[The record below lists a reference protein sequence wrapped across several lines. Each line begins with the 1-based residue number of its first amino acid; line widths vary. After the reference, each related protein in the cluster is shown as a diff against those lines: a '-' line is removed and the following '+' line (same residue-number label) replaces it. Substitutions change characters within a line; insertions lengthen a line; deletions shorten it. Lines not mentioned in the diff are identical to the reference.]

1 MLQDLAL
8 YTELSIFLVGT
19 FMYGFLTRELFQQRA
34 ILPGNRPIRVL
45 ALSLT
50 IWYAGSLL
58 DELAAILL
66 PGLIPGQ
73 ALWSA
78 LGPAVDVARAFGFLA
93 SFSLL
98 AHTIWRMVEPR
109 VTWRRLSVCYLSLF
123 LFLPPAFDI
132 LREGEMVLAN
142 VSRDFYQ
149 MFVGH
154 VTLTSFISACLILW
168 ARSKAKRRDLARFL
182 RWLLVTLVVV
192 EALVLLGA
200 TVIDVWSEPLW
211 RILLSS
217 SGLVLGMTFLY
228 FVRAYNLLSLSL
240 SNRSLRHFASILT
253 LLFLIVLAGPALG
266 ASGNPVFH
274 RVLAWGLLLAV
285 LAGVLFG
292 PLTRWAV
299 RQSPRMA
306 RLFGRSISRED
317 ISGLTEQLQDLN
329 LDEDEAKQLVASEL
343 SRWVGTKTRFLSAP
357 EPSAALLW
365 SYFAEAG
372 TRAFNRLRAPTVI
385 LADALVAGELHAVF
399 PIRVGGNLE
408 AVFAIPASA
417 VGGGYE
423 DGEMESI
430 QLVLSQLA
438 AAIEIRRLL
447 EARLAAERSQAEQ
460 ERLSMLGMVSASLAH
475 ELKNPLSSMKALA
488 QTVQEELAGDDADS
502 EQAKD
507 LGLIVE
513 QVDRLNSV
521 AREILGFAKPGASA
535 ESTKLAAIIES
546 AAYVLDHEARGRGI
560 SIDLDGVSDGSDAP
574 GTPSTW
580 QTVVFNLMLNA
591 IRHAPD
597 GSRVRL
603 RLTQNGDD
611 IMFECENQGPAI
623 EEDVAARLFDPF
635 ITGATGASGTGL
647 GLALV
652 ERRVHELG
660 GAIELDNEPD
670 HIVFRV
676 KVRTL

>member
-58 DELAAILL
+58 DELASI
-66 PGLIPGQ
+66 LIPGQ

-98 AHTIWRMVEPR
+98 AHSIWRMVDPR
-109 VTWRRLSVCYLSLF
+109 VTWRWLSICYLSLL

-132 LREGEMVLAN
+132 LREHEMVLTN
-142 VSRDFYQ
+142 VSRDIYQ

-200 TVIDVWSEPLW
+200 TVLDVWSEPLW
-211 RILLSS
+211 RILVSS
-217 SGLVLGMTFLY
+217 SGLVLGLTFLY

-253 LLFLIVLAGPALG
+253 LLFLILLAGPALG
-266 ASGNPVFH
+266 ASGDPVFH

-285 LAGVLFG
+285 LAGLLFG

-299 RQSPRMA
+299 RRSPRMA

-317 ISGLTEQLQDLN
+317 IAGLTEKLQDLN
-329 LDEDEAKQLVASEL
+329 LSDDEAKQLVVSEL
-343 SRWVGTKTRFLSAP
+343 SRWVGTATRFLSAP
-357 EPSAALLW
+357 DPSAALLW
-365 SYFAEAG
+365 SYFGEAG
-372 TRAFNRLRAPTVI
+372 TRAFNRLRAPTVVV
-385 LADALVAGELHAVF
+385 ADALVAGELHAIF

-408 AVFAIPASA
+408 AVFAIPSSA

-438 AAIEIRRLL
+438 ATIEIRRLL
-447 EARLAAERSQAEQ
+447 EARLAAERRQSEQ

-488 QTVQEELAGDDADS
+488 QTVQEELARDDADS

-521 AREILGFAKPGASA
+521 AREVLGFSKPGASA
-535 ESTKLAAIIES
+535 ESTALAAIIES
-546 AAYVLDHEARGRGI
+546 AAYVLDHEARRRGI
-560 SIDLDGVSDGSDAP
+560 SIDLDGVSVGSDAP

-591 IRHAPD
+591 IHHAPD
-597 GSRVRL
+597 GSRVLL

-623 EEDVAARLFDPF
+623 EEDVASRLFDPF

-660 GAIELDNEPD
+660 GAIEIDNEPD

>member
-58 DELAAILL
+58 DELASI
-66 PGLIPGQ
+66 LIPGQ

-98 AHTIWRMVEPR
+98 AHSIWRMVDPR
-109 VTWRRLSVCYLSLF
+109 VTWRWLSICYLSLL

-132 LREGEMVLAN
+132 LREHEMVLTN
-142 VSRDFYQ
+142 VSRDIYQ

-211 RILLSS
+211 RILVSS
-217 SGLVLGMTFLY
+217 SGLVLGLTFLY

-253 LLFLIVLAGPALG
+253 LLFLILLAGPALG
-266 ASGNPVFH
+266 ASGDPVFH

-285 LAGVLFG
+285 LAGLLFG

-299 RQSPRMA
+299 RRSPRMA

-317 ISGLTEQLQDLN
+317 IAGLTEKLQDLN
-329 LDEDEAKQLVASEL
+329 LSDDEAKQLVVSEL
-343 SRWVGTKTRFLSAP
+343 SRWVGTATRFLSAP
-357 EPSAALLW
+357 DPSAALLW
-365 SYFAEAG
+365 SYFGEAG
-372 TRAFNRLRAPTVI
+372 TRAFNRLRAPTVVV
-385 LADALVAGELHAVF
+385 ADALVAGELHAIF

-408 AVFAIPASA
+408 AVFAIPSSA

-438 AAIEIRRLL
+438 ATIEIRRLL
-447 EARLAAERSQAEQ
+447 EARLAAERRQSEQ

-488 QTVQEELAGDDADS
+488 QTVQEELARDDADS

-521 AREILGFAKPGASA
+521 AREVLGFSKPGASA
-535 ESTKLAAIIES
+535 ESTALAAIIES
-546 AAYVLDHEARGRGI
+546 AAYVLDHEARRRGI
-560 SIDLDGVSDGSDAP
+560 SIDLDGVSVGSDAP

-591 IRHAPD
+591 IHHAPD
-597 GSRVRL
+597 GSRVLL

-623 EEDVAARLFDPF
+623 EEDVASRLFDPF

-660 GAIELDNEPD
+660 GAIEIDNEPD

>member
-8 YTELSIFLVGT
+8 YAELLVFLVGT
-19 FMYGFLTRELFQQRA
+19 FVYGFLARELVSQRA

-50 IWYAGSLL
+50 LWYAGSLV
-58 DELAAILL
+58 DELASILM
-66 PGLIPGQ
+66 PGSAFWTVVGPG
-73 ALWSA
+73 
-78 LGPAVDVARAFGFLA
+78 VDVARAFGFLA

-98 AHTIWRMVEPR
+98 THAIWRIVDPN
-109 VTWRRLSVCYLSLF
+109 VTWHRLVICYVSLLAF
-123 LFLPPAFDI
+123 VPPALDI
-132 LREGEMVLAN
+132 LREREMVLTLASRTAYRTFVAH
-142 VSRDFYQ
+142 VSI
-149 MFVGH
+149 
-154 VTLTSFISACLILW
+154 TTFISVCLISW
-168 ARSKAKRRDLARFL
+168 GRSRVMDRRDLARFL

-192 EALVLLGA
+192 EALVLVGA
-200 TVIDVWSEPLW
+200 NVIDVWSEPLW
-211 RILLSS
+211 RILVSS

-240 SNRSLRHFASILT
+240 SNRSLRHFASILA
-253 LLFLIVLAGPALG
+253 LLFLILLAGPALG
-266 ASGNPVFH
+266 AAGNPVFY

-285 LAGVLFG
+285 LGGIFFG

-299 RQSPRMA
+299 HRSPRIA
-306 RLFGRSISRED
+306 RLLGRSISQED
-317 ISGLTEQLQDLN
+317 VATLTEALQDLE
-329 LDEDEAKQLVASEL
+329 LSETDAKTLVAT
-343 SRWVGTKTRFLSAP
+343 RIGDWVGAETRFLKAF
-357 EPSAALLW
+357 EPSAAPLW
-365 SYFAEAG
+365 SYFEDDG
-372 TRAFNRLRAPTVI
+372 TRAFNRLRAPTAL

-399 PIRVGGNLE
+399 PIRVGGKLE
-408 AVFAIPASA
+408 AVFAIRSSA

-447 EARLAAERSQAEQ
+447 EARLAAERAQTEH

-488 QTVQEELAGDDADS
+488 QTVREELEGDDGHG

-521 AREILGFAKPGASA
+521 AREVLGFSKPGASA
-535 ESTKLAAIIES
+535 ELSAVVES
-546 AAYVLDHEARGRGI
+546 AAYILDHEARRRGI
-560 SIDLDGVSDGSDAP
+560 AIDLDAVDHGDAP
-574 GTPSTW
+574 GSPSMW

-597 GSRVRL
+597 GSTVTL
-603 RLTQNGDD
+603 RLAHDD
-611 IMFECENQGPAI
+611 GHVTFECENEGPAI
-623 EEDVAARLFDPF
+623 EEDVATRLFDPF
-635 ITGATGASGTGL
+635 VSGASGTGL

-652 ERRVHELG
+652 KRRVRDIG
-660 GAIELDNEPD
+660 GDIELVNEPD

-676 KVRTL
+676 KVESP

>member
-19 FMYGFLTRELFQQRA
+19 FMYGFLARELFTQRA

-50 IWYAGSLL
+50 LWYVGSLL
-58 DELAAILL
+58 DELASI
-66 PGLIPGQ
+66 LIPGSTF
-73 ALWSA
+73 WSA
-78 LGPAVDVARAFGFLA
+78 LGPAVDVARAFGFVA

-98 AHTIWRMVEPR
+98 AHAIWRMVDPG
-109 VTWRRLSVCYLSLF
+109 VTSRRLSICYLSLF

-132 LREGEMVLAN
+132 LREGQMVLAN
-142 VSRDFYQ
+142 VSRDTYH
-149 MFVGH
+149 MFLGH
-154 VTLTSFISACLILW
+154 VTLTTLISVSLILW
-168 ARSKAKRRDLARFL
+168 ARSQPMRRDLAHFL

-192 EALVLLGA
+192 EALVILGA

-211 RILLSS
+211 RILVSS

-240 SNRSLRHFASILT
+240 SNRSLRHFASIMA
-253 LLFLIVLAGPALG
+253 LLFLILLAGPALG

-292 PLTRWAV
+292 PLTR
-299 RQSPRMA
+299 RLIRRSPRMA

-317 ISGLTEQLQDLN
+317 VAELSEKLQDL
-329 LDEDEAKQLVASEL
+329 DVSEGDAKQLVAFEVG
-343 SRWVGTKTRFLSAP
+343 RWVGADTCFLSAR

-365 SYFAEAG
+365 SYFGKAG
-372 TRAFNRLRAPTVI
+372 TRAFNRLRAPTVV
-385 LADALVAGELHAVF
+385 LADALVAGEHHAVF

-408 AVFAIPASA
+408 AVFAIASSA

-438 AAIEIRRLL
+438 ATIEIRRLL
-447 EARLAAERSQAEQ
+447 EARLTAERRQAEQ

-488 QTVQEELAGDDADS
+488 QTVQEELSRDDAGS

-513 QVDRLNSV
+513 QVDRLNSI
-521 AREILGFAKPGASA
+521 AREILGFSKPGANA
-535 ESTKLAAIIES
+535 ESTELASIIVS
-546 AAYVLDHEARGRGI
+546 AAYVLDHEARRRGI
-560 SIDLDGVSDGSDAP
+560 SIDLDAVSCQSDAP

-591 IRHAPD
+591 IRHAPR
-597 GSRVRL
+597 RV
-603 RLTQNGDD
+603 D
-611 IMFECENQGPAI
+611 
-623 EEDVAARLFDPF
+623 
-635 ITGATGASGTGL
+635 GATATV
-647 GLALV
+647 AKRRRHLV
-652 ERRVHELG
+652 
-660 GAIELDNEPD
+660 
-670 HIVFRV
+670 
-676 KVRTL
+676 

>member
-19 FMYGFLTRELFQQRA
+19 FMYGFLARELFTQRA

-50 IWYAGSLL
+50 LWYVGSLL
-58 DELAAILL
+58 DELASI
-66 PGLIPGQ
+66 LIPGSTF
-73 ALWSA
+73 WSA
-78 LGPAVDVARAFGFLA
+78 LGPAVDVARAFGFVA

-98 AHTIWRMVEPR
+98 AHAIWRMVDPG
-109 VTWRRLSVCYLSLF
+109 VTSRRLSICYLSLF

-132 LREGEMVLAN
+132 LREGQMVLAN
-142 VSRDFYQ
+142 VSRDTYH
-149 MFVGH
+149 MFLGH
-154 VTLTSFISACLILW
+154 VTLTTLISVSLILW
-168 ARSKAKRRDLARFL
+168 ARSQPMRRDLAHFL

-192 EALVLLGA
+192 EALVILGA
-200 TVIDVWSEPLW
+200 TVIDAWSEPLW
-211 RILLSS
+211 RILVSS

-240 SNRSLRHFASILT
+240 SNRSLRHFASIMA
-253 LLFLIVLAGPALG
+253 LLFLILLAGPALG

-292 PLTRWAV
+292 PLTR
-299 RQSPRMA
+299 RLIRRSPRMA

-317 ISGLTEQLQDLN
+317 VAELSEKLQDL
-329 LDEDEAKQLVASEL
+329 DVSEGDAKQLVAFEVG
-343 SRWVGTKTRFLSAP
+343 RWVGADTCFLSAR

-365 SYFAEAG
+365 SYFGKAG
-372 TRAFNRLRAPTVI
+372 TRAFNRLRAPTVV
-385 LADALVAGELHAVF
+385 LADALVAGEHHAVF

-408 AVFAIPASA
+408 AVFAIASSA

-438 AAIEIRRLL
+438 ATIEIRRLL
-447 EARLAAERSQAEQ
+447 EARLTAERRQAEQ

-488 QTVQEELAGDDADS
+488 QTVQEELSRDDAGS

-521 AREILGFAKPGASA
+521 AREILGFSKPGADA
-535 ESTKLAAIIES
+535 ESTELASIIVS
-546 AAYVLDHEARGRGI
+546 AAYVLDHEARRRGI
-560 SIDLDGVSDGSDAP
+560 SIDLDAVSCQSDAP

-597 GSRVRL
+597 GSTVRL
-603 RLTQNGDD
+603 RLWQNDDD
-611 IMFECENQGPAI
+611 ILFECENRGPAI
-623 EEDVAARLFDPF
+623 EEEVEARLFDPF
-635 ITGATGASGTGL
+635 ISGSSGTGL

-652 ERRVHELG
+652 ERRVQELG
-660 GAIELDNEPD
+660 GTIELVNEPD

-676 KVRTL
+676 KVPSL